1 MRPENIGDLSKPVLA
16 QGRNSAGVT
25 IGDAVWMGAGA
36 KILDG
41 VTVGKYAI
49 VGAGSVVRSEV
60 PAYAVAAGVPAR
72 IVGMRPGAPA
82 DGQE

>member
-1 MRPENIGDLSKPVLA
+1 VLA
-16 QGRNSAGVT
+16 QGRSSAGVT
-25 IGDAVWMGAGA
+25 IGAAVWMGAGA

-41 VTVGKYAI
+41 VTIGDHAI

-72 IVGMRPGAPA
+72 IIGMRQGATT